1 MAQKTR
7 TLVQTGITSNLPD
20 NITNEISPSDTRGTQ
35 TDLND
40 SAYNTLSDDSDSI
53 TQGVTN
59 LFIDTTQETA
69 IDNLP
74 TDTTTEIS
82 NLQDQVNALSGSIIF
97 KGDWNAASGT
107 FPTAANTTPSE
118 ASIIIGY
125 KWQATSAATIDGI
138 SFSIND
144 QITAIANSPS
154 STVYAS
160 NWTKTEAT
168 GQITS
173 VNGETGPTVVID
185 TDDIAETSA
194 RKWLT
199 ILAQTFVG
207 AKTFSSLITGTLGIA
222 AHRVSVV
229 ETAAF
234 SIGATHKNKFVD
246 LQITGAVAISV
257 GDSHGLVKDDEVELF
272 WATDTGTNS
281 ITITEAG
288 VQTII
293 SEDGNL
299 SLSKVGS
306 GALLKYRGSDSW
318 LLIGSL
324 A

>member
-53 TQGVTN
+53 TQGTTN
-59 LFIDTTQETA
+59 LFIDATQETA

-138 SFSIND
+138 SFM
-144 QITAIANSPS
+144 
-154 STVYAS
+154 
-160 NWTKTEAT
+160 
-168 GQITS
+168 
-173 VNGETGPTVVID
+173 
-185 TDDIAETSA
+185 
-194 RKWLT
+194 
-199 ILAQTFVG
+199 
-207 AKTFSSLITGTLGIA
+207 
-222 AHRVSVV
+222 
-229 ETAAF
+229 
-234 SIGATHKNKFVD
+234 
-246 LQITGAVAISV
+246 
-257 GDSHGLVKDDEVELF
+257 
-272 WATDTGTNS
+272 
-281 ITITEAG
+281 
-288 VQTII
+288 
-293 SEDGNL
+293 
-299 SLSKVGS
+299 
-306 GALLKYRGSDSW
+306 
-318 LLIGSL
+318 
-324 A
+324 